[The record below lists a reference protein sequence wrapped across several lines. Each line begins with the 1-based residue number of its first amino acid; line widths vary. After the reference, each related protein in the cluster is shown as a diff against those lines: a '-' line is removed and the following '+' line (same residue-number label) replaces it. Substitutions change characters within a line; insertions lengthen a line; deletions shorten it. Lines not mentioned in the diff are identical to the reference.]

1 MLEDEGKCDMKEIKD
16 RKIQFMIND
25 CFLTTTL
32 QELME
37 KLELNSESVLTLW
50 YSFALEKPKQKLSIP

>member
-1 MLEDEGKCDMKEIKD
+1 
-16 RKIQFMIND
+16 MIND

-37 KLELNSESVLTLW
+37 KLELNSEQVLTLW
-50 YSFALEKPKQKLSIP
+50 YSFALEKPKQK